1 MGSDAISALYD
12 SLTSQSEPRSVA
24 TVLRFFHSVRATA
37 QNASFA
43 SIANYFRGLYRNENV
58 NWGRVVFLTT
68 CVIAMTGCGLLSLV
82 RRKRSG
88 KNSSRA
94 QRPAARK
101 TSTKSSKTLSSSEE
115 EDYEDEDYD
124 SNASLRHGTN
134 PNYKTEDWSSDSQQQ
149 SSDAYETDPG
159 ILRKFTT
166 YNSYTTSFAT
176 YPAIRTFYSPHPH
189 LARLPTKPTPVPL
202 IVVVH
207 GLGGSLAQFHHLLTS
222 LSNVASCFGIDL
234 PGCGLSKFAPTDW
247 DAYTVEALAELLAE
261 AIDQHRDRASGQEVI
276 LVGHSL
282 GCSLSALLASSASPI
297 GAKVKERIIALVAM
311 CPRAEPPSAEDT
323 AKFRRLL
330 YVPGPIFDLWRRWDR
345 RGGEQSASVMR
356 MVGIAADAETRNLQ
370 VRFNKQSRTPVWRRM
385 AWGTLPT
392 YDNGGHP
399 IGGLPGQ
406 QVWAGIRMPVL
417 LVAGETDAVTKP
429 VEVQKLLKFFGDA
442 SAHIAIDTS
451 DSSIIPDASRVHDQ
465 MSPPVGDLVSG
476 KAFGVQVSEK
486 HLDGAQRKRVVKS
499 AILPA
504 PASHALLYDRAT
516 YRTLAGIIQDFL
528 SSNVDKRLG
537 LGWQLQH
544 MNTSGKWD
552 VKNLAKWKKVV
563 PVSERIANTFV
574 ALKMLREVD
583 EEHNPVTFAA
593 KYHGRIHAVI
603 DISHESPVY
612 NPAELEAGGIR
623 YYKHPTISKIPP
635 TPDETRDF
643 IALVNNIE
651 KDIDAKMEQRTEEE
665 KALPRP
671 VVGVHC
677 HYGYNRTGFMIACY
691 LIEHLG
697 FGVQDAIDEFN
708 RCRPPGIRHGHF
720 IDTLFK
726 FISAYSAFLKR
737 QGKLPIPGWVDTVKT
752 SASNELPP
760 QDADW
765 FYIRAAAC
773 ARHVYMR
780 KTVGVGRLRKAHG
793 STKNR
798 GSRPAHHVDA
808 SGSVDRKA
816 LQALEKIGV
825 LEIDED
831 KGGRRITQSG
841 QRDLDRIA
849 KTTVDEEEES
859 DEE

>member
-12 SLTSQSEPRSVA
+12 SLTSQSKPSSVA
-24 TVLRFFHSVRATA
+24 TILRFFHSVRAAT
-37 QNASFA
+37 QNASF
-43 SIANYFRGLYRNENV
+43 SIASSFRGLFRNDDV
-58 NWGRVVFLTT
+58 NWGQVVFLTT
-68 CVIAMTGCGLLSLV
+68 CVLAMTGCGLLSSL
-82 RRKRSG
+82 RRKQSEL
-88 KNSSRA
+88 KYARA
-94 QRPAARK
+94 QRSAARNS
-101 TSTKSSKTLSSSEE
+101 STKSSKFLSSSE
-115 EDYEDEDYD
+115 EDYEDEDYN

-134 PNYKTEDWSSDSQQQ
+134 PNYKKKDWPSDTQQQ

-166 YNSYTTSFAT
+166 YNSYTTSVAT

-189 LARLPTKPTPVPL
+189 LARLPTKPTPIPL

-222 LSNVASCFGIDL
+222 LSNVSSCFGIDL

-247 DAYTVEALAELLAE
+247 NAYTVEALSELLAE
-261 AIDQHRDRASGQEVI
+261 AIDQHRDREAGQEII

-282 GCSLSALLASSASPI
+282 GCSLSALLASSVSSV
-297 GAKVKERIIALVAM
+297 GVKVKEHIVGLVAV
-311 CPRAEPPSAEDT
+311 CPRASPPSTEDT
-323 AKFRRLL
+323 TKFRRAL
-330 YVPGPIFDLWRRWDR
+330 YVPNPLFDLWRRWDR

-356 MVGIAADAETRNLQ
+356 MVGVAADAETRNLQ
-370 VRFNKQSRTPVWRRM
+370 LRFNKQSRTPVWRRM

-392 YDNGGHP
+392 YDNGGHA

-406 QVWAGIRMPVL
+406 EVWAGIRMPVL

-429 VEVQKLLKFFGDA
+429 VEVQKILKFFGDA
-442 SAHIAIDTS
+442 SAHTTIDTS
-451 DSSIIPDASRVHDQ
+451 GGSIIPDASRVHDQ
-465 MSPPVGDLVSG
+465 MSPPSDGLVNERV
-476 KAFGVQVSEK
+476 FGVQISEK
-486 HLDGAQRKRVVKS
+486 HLQVGQRKRVVKS

-528 SSNVDKRLG
+528 SSNIDKRLG

-552 VKNLAKWKKVV
+552 VKNLAKWKKVA

-583 EEHNPVTFAA
+583 EEHNPTTFSA
-593 KYHGRIHAVI
+593 KYRGRIHAVI

-612 NPAELEAGGIR
+612 NPAEMEKGGIR

-635 TPDETRDF
+635 TPDEARDF
-643 IALVNNIE
+643 IALVNRLQR
-651 KDIDAKMEQRTEEE
+651 DIDEEMEQRTDEE
-665 KALPRP
+665 KSLPRP

-677 HYGYNRTGFMIACY
+677 HYGYNRTGFLICCY

-720 IDTLFK
+720 IDTLFVR
-726 FISAYSAFLKR
+726 YCVGL
-737 QGKLPIPGWVDTVKT
+737 Q
-752 SASNELPP
+752 
-760 QDADW
+760 
-765 FYIRAAAC
+765 RAP
-773 ARHVYMR
+773 
-780 KTVGVGRLRKAHG
+780 TL
-793 STKNR
+793 
-798 GSRPAHHVDA
+798 
-808 SGSVDRKA
+808 
-816 LQALEKIGV
+816 
-825 LEIDED
+825 
-831 KGGRRITQSG
+831 
-841 QRDLDRIA
+841 
-849 KTTVDEEEES
+849 
-859 DEE
+859 